1 MRRMKR
7 ILPLL
12 ALSLLTFIFTA
23 EAQTLDQRIDRELS
37 SLLTTYKTLHAAP
50 ELSTQEA
57 KSSAM
62 VAARLRELGYEV
74 TERFGTYTD
83 PAATCYGVVAVM
95 RNGNGPTVLI
105 RSDMDALPV
114 TEQTGL
120 PYASTVRAKNATG
133 EEVGVMHACGHD
145 VHMTTLLGTAKMLA
159 ELKSQWHGTVMLVA
173 QPAEE
178 IVQGAAAMVRAGIYD
193 KFPKATYAIALHDAA
208 NLAAGTVSYTPGYCM
223 ASSDSV
229 NVTIRGVGGHG
240 AAPQNGKDPVVMA
253 AEFILS
259 LQTIASR
266 ERSPLDPIVVTVG
279 SIHGG
284 TKRNIIPD
292 EVKLLLTVRTYK
304 PDVRKRVLDA
314 IARIAKGVAMTA
326 GVPDD
331 RAPLVEV
338 VPGESSEA
346 TYNDPA
352 LTTRLARALEQ
363 GLGKANVIEAVPLM
377 VSEDF
382 GRFGLDRQI
391 PICMMNL
398 GATDP
403 AKVAAGVIVPGL
415 HSSGFA
421 PLPEPTIRT
430 GIKAMTTM
438 AMELLH

>member
-1 MRRMKR
+1 MNR

-12 ALSLLTFIFTA
+12 VLSLLLPLA
-23 EAQTLDQRIDRELS
+23 AGAQTLDQRIDRELP
-37 SLLTTYKTLHAAP
+37 SLLTTYKALHAAP

-57 KSSAM
+57 KSSAT

-83 PAATCYGVVAVM
+83 PNATCYGVVAVM
-95 RNGNGPTVLI
+95 RNGEGPVVLI

-133 EEVGVMHACGHD
+133 DEVGVMHACGHD
-145 VHMTTLLGTAKMLA
+145 VHMTTLLGTGKMLA
-159 ELKSQWHGTVMLVA
+159 ELKSQWHGTVMLVG

-178 IVQGAAAMVRAGIYD
+178 VVQGAAAMVRAGIYE

-208 NLAAGTVSYTPGYCM
+208 NLAAGTVSYTPGYYM

-253 AEFILS
+253 AEFILA

-266 ERSPLDPIVVTVG
+266 ERSPLDPVVVTVG

-304 PDVRKRVLDA
+304 PDVRKRVLEA
-314 IARIAKGVAMTA
+314 IARIARGVAMTA

-331 RAPLVEV
+331 RAPLIETVQ
-338 VPGESSEA
+338 GESSEP
-346 TYNDPA
+346 TYNDPV
-352 LTTRLARALEQ
+352 LTTRLAKALER
-363 GLGKANVIEAVPLM
+363 GLGKDNVIEAQPLM

-403 AKVAAGVIVPGL
+403 AKVAAGVLVPGL

-421 PLPEPTIRT
+421 PVPEPTIRT

-438 AMELLH
+438 ALELLK

>member
-1 MRRMKR
+1 MKR

-12 ALSLLTFIFTA
+12 VLSLLPFA
-23 EAQTLDQRIDRELS
+23 ASAQTLDQRIERELP
-37 SLLTTYKTLHAAP
+37 SLLTTYKALHAAP

-57 KSSAM
+57 KSSAA

-83 PAATCYGVVAVM
+83 PGATCYGVVAVM
-95 RNGNGPTVLI
+95 RNGEGPVVLI

-133 EEVGVMHACGHD
+133 DEVGVMHACGHD
-145 VHMTTLLGTAKMLA
+145 VHMTTLLGTGKMLA
-159 ELKSQWHGTVMLVA
+159 ELKSQWHGTVMLVG

-178 IVQGAAAMVRAGIYD
+178 IVQGAAAMVRAGIYE
-193 KFPKATYAIALHDAA
+193 KFPRATYAIALHDAA
-208 NLAAGTVSYTPGYCM
+208 NLAAGTVSYTPGYYM

-240 AAPQNGKDPVVMA
+240 AAPQNGKDPVVMS
-253 AEFILS
+253 AEFILA

-266 ERSPLDPIVVTVG
+266 ERSPLDPVVVTVG

-304 PDVRKRVLDA
+304 ADVRKRVLEA
-314 IARIAKGVAMTA
+314 IARIAKGVAVTA

-331 RAPLVEV
+331 RAPVIEV
-338 VPGESSEA
+338 VQSESSEP
-346 TYNDPA
+346 TYNDPV
-352 LTTRLARALEQ
+352 LTSRLAKALER
-363 GLGKANVIEAVPLM
+363 GLGKGNVIEVPPLM

-403 AKVAAGVIVPGL
+403 AKVAAGVLVPGL

-421 PLPEPTIRT
+421 PVPEPTIRT

-438 AMELLH
+438 AMELLK

>member
-1 MRRMKR
+1 MKR
-7 ILPLL
+7 TLTLL
-12 ALSLLTFIFTA
+12 VLSLLPLA
-23 EAQTLDQRIDRELS
+23 AHAQTLDQRIDRELP
-37 SLLTTYKTLHAAP
+37 SLLTTYKALHAAP

-57 KSSAM
+57 KSSAT

-74 TERFGTYTD
+74 SERFGTYTD
-83 PAATCYGVVAVM
+83 PSATCYGVVAVM
-95 RNGNGPTVLI
+95 RNGEGPVVLI

-133 EEVGVMHACGHD
+133 DEVGVMHACGHD
-145 VHMTTLLGTAKMLA
+145 VHMTTLLGTGKMLA
-159 ELKSQWHGTVMLVA
+159 ELKSEWHGTVMLVG

-178 IVQGAAAMVRAGIYD
+178 VVQGAAAMVRAGIYE

-208 NLAAGTVSYTPGYCM
+208 NLAAGTVSYTPGYYM

-253 AEFILS
+253 SELILA

-266 ERSPLDPIVVTVG
+266 ERSPLDPVVVTVG

-304 PDVRKRVLDA
+304 PDVRKRVLEA
-314 IARIAKGVAMTA
+314 IARMAKGVAMTA

-331 RAPLVEV
+331 RAPLIEV
-338 VPGESSEA
+338 VQSESSEP
-346 TYNDPA
+346 TYNDPV
-352 LTTRLARALEQ
+352 LTTRLAKALER
-363 GLGKANVIEAVPLM
+363 GLGKDNVIEAPPLM

-403 AKVAAGVIVPGL
+403 AKVAAGILVPGL

-421 PLPEPTIRT
+421 PVPEPTIRT

-438 AMELLH
+438 ALELLK